1 MTKIIRIGAIAFA
14 FAAVPF
20 TAALADRAPT
30 AHENAEIGNILFTEG
45 FTSWGKI
52 EFDDGTWEVENAIDQ
67 DGRVRDITLDTAFMI
82 IDSED
87 DEDDDI
93 VGVRPVN

>member
-1 MTKIIRIGAIAFA
+1 MTKILRIGAIAFA

-30 AHENAEIGNILFTEG
+30 ALENAEIGNILFTEG
-45 FTSWGKI
+45 FTSWGRI
-52 EFDDGTWEVENAIDQ
+52 ELDDGEWHVDNAIDQ
-67 DGRVRDITLDTAFMI
+67 DGRVRDITLDMAFMI
-82 IDSED
+82 IDSEE

-93 VGVRPVN
+93 VGVRPLN